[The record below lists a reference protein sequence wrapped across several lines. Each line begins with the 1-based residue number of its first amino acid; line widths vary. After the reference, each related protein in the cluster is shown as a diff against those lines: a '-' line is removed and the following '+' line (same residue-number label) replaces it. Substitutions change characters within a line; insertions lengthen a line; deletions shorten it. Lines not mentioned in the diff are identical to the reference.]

1 MSGIISYNNFA
12 KLTSIRSVELSNN
25 TGVDL
30 DLNLLGL
37 SQNLRSVMVQVCQ
50 VFSYIKNEPVPS
62 VPGL

>member
-50 VFSYIKNEPVPS
+50 VFPYIKNEPVPS
-62 VPGL
+62 AGL